1 MKLQDLINSKI
12 FLHSKINISGLSE
25 NSKEIK
31 KNYIFFLKDTLK
43 TKEAYIKEAIQ
54 KGACLIIYCKNNH
67 IDINKYDDSCIFY
80 KVNNINE
87 SMSNLARKFYK
98 IKKLDVKIIGIT
110 GTNGKTSVSNFIGQ
124 LKKIK
129 KEKCGIIGTSGSGIY
144 PNLKNKE
151 LTTPNIININ
161 KNIRSFINKDAETI
175 TMEVSSHGIDQDR
188 IRGVEFDTVVFTN
201 LSQDHLD
208 YHKTMSSYFNVKV
221 KLFTEYKSKR
231 KIICIDGTYGK
242 KIYKILKKEK
252 NLLTVSINNNKAD
265 YYASD
270 INFLESGI
278 DFYIN
283 SKYGKRK
290 ISTKLYGKFSII
302 NLLISIATVTS
313 NKKEY
318 NLLIDNIGKIKHVN
332 GRMNKYNSKERPI
345 TFIDFAHT
353 PEAINEVLTS
363 TKKHF
368 INKKIITIFGCGGNR
383 DILKR
388 KLMGKVVSNNS
399 DKIIITNDNPR
410 NEEPKKIVND
420 IISGFKKFT
429 KHQIIFDRKKAIK
442 KALELKN
449 SENIVLI
456 LGKGNEEFQI
466 VKNKKILYSDDKVVK
481 KILKL

>member
-43 TKEAYIKEAIQ
+43 TKESYIKEAIQ
-54 KGACLIIYCKNNH
+54 KGASLIIYCKNNH
-67 IDINKYDDSCIFY
+67 IDINKYNDSCLFY

-98 IKKLDVKIIGIT
+98 IKKLDAKIIGIT
-110 GTNGKTSVSNFIGQ
+110 GTNGKTSVSDFIGQ

-221 KLFTEYKSKR
+221 KLFTEYKSKK

-242 KIYKILKKEK
+242 KIYNILKKEN

-270 INFLESGI
+270 INFLDSGI
-278 DFYIN
+278 NFNIN
-283 SKYGKRK
+283 SEYGKRK

-302 NLLISIATVTS
+302 NLLISIATVAS

-332 GRMNKYNSKERPI
+332 GRMNKYNSKGRPI

-353 PEAINEVLTS
+353 PEAINEVLIS

-368 INKKIITIFGCGGNR
+368 INKKIITVFGCGGNR
-383 DILKR
+383 DSLKR

-410 NEEPKKIVND
+410 NEEPKMIVND
-420 IISGFKKFT
+420 IISGFKDITNHK
-429 KHQIIFDRKKAIK
+429 IIFDRKKAIK

-466 VKNKKILYSDDKVVK
+466 VKNKKILHSDDKVVK